1 LLADQLQT
9 LSNKDN
15 DVTRFDSEIVR
26 AHADI
31 KRIGELVVIK
41 QNELRENIEK
51 RIFDSIGV
59 VV

>member
-1 LLADQLQT
+1 MLADQLQT